1 MADEPNREGNAGDAE
16 RRVYRPENEDT
27 SLAETVLAAI
37 EAYGDVDVERSEF
50 VLFDA
55 VDPDALDRLFRADA
69 DAEVVVEFTVDD
81 VRVTLLG
88 DGGVDVRVEAAD
100 RR

>member
-1 MADEPNREGNAGDAE
+1 MADEPNREGDAE
-16 RRVYRPENEDT
+16 RRVYHPDREET

-55 VDPDALDRLFRADA
+55 VDPDALDRLFRADSDA
-69 DAEVVVEFTVDD
+69 DLVVEFTVDD
-81 VRVTLLG
+81 VRVTLRG
-88 DGGVDVRVEAAD
+88 DGGVDVRVDAAN